1 VRSFPSLNEFFVH
14 QQDLRRANGL
24 GPRHDLAPPVEHG
37 LWRNACRGGR
47 YLSRR
52 LGRTGLEI
60 ACSGT
65 GRQVTVRPGT
75 PVARLTGTPGEL
87 LPYLFGRHAA
97 AQVEL
102 TGSEEAVAAVRATH
116 FGM

>member
-1 VRSFPSLNEFFVH
+1 V
-14 QQDLRRANGL
+14 
-24 GPRHDLAPPVEHG
+24 
-37 LWRNACRGGR
+37 
-47 YLSRR
+47 
-52 LGRTGLEI
+52 
-60 ACSGT
+60 T

-87 LPYLFGRHAA
+87 LLSLFGRHAA